1 MFLAYPTRRGSTMVN
16 SPLPVNHEIRVLTT
30 IKNGIVTSEEV
41 LPEKMLIATLDEFM
55 EAAIK
60 AGTFRDLTV
69 RAKG

>member
-1 MFLAYPTRRGSTMVN
+1 MVN